1 MVCRK
6 ETECESVID
15 KVHSLL
21 IATGLHKHE
30 MQRKYLNF
38 MSVHV
43 CAFLAVVQ

>member
-6 ETECESVID
+6 ETERESVID

-21 IATGLHKHE
+21 IIIATWLHKHE

-38 MSVHV
+38 MSGSG
-43 CAFLAVVQ
+43 AIQ